1 MSTTDNS
8 VRSESLEEHFSIS
21 YLLRVWAERSSESP
35 QGLTWRYSLKDLSTK
50 SQRGFADLDS
60 LLAYLEKSETVMNT
74 PRK

>member
-8 VRSESLEEHFSIS
+8 VRSESLEGHFFLS

-35 QGLTWRYSLKDLSTK
+35 QGVIWRYSLKDLATK

-60 LLAYLEKSETVMNT
+60 LLSYLEKSEGAMNT